1 MGLFDTIE
9 GALPGMPGPSGA
21 PQGVLPAVLQMIQA
35 QPGGIAGVLQKLE
48 SGGFGSV
55 AQSWLS
61 GGANQPIAPD
71 QVQQA
76 LGDNAVGQVATQLGV
91 SQDEAAGHIAEFLP
105 QILDHVSP
113 KGQTPAGGG
122 LEEIEGLPSRSGE
135 TVR

>member
-9 GALPGMPGPSGA
+9 GALPGMPGPGGA

-35 QPGGIAGVLQKLE
+35 QPGGIAGVLQKFE
-48 SGGFGSV
+48 SGGFGGV
-55 AQSWLS
+55 AQSWLG
-61 GGANQPIAPD
+61 GGANQAIAPD

-113 KGQTPAGGG
+113 NGQAPAGGG
-122 LEEIEGLPSRSGE
+122 LQEIEGLLSRFGGAR
-135 TVR
+135 T